1 MTLGQKMCK
10 KEKTK
15 KTKQQKN
22 TPKSLLW
29 ELVLIIK
36 FSSIYQNLK
45 KKKKK
50 RNPKDGVVAKYIDE
64 WAFEM
69 LER

>member
-1 MTLGQKMCK
+1 MT
-10 KEKTK
+10 
-15 KTKQQKN
+15 
-22 TPKSLLW
+22 
-29 ELVLIIK
+29 
-36 FSSIYQNLK
+36 NL
-45 KKKKK
+45 KKKK